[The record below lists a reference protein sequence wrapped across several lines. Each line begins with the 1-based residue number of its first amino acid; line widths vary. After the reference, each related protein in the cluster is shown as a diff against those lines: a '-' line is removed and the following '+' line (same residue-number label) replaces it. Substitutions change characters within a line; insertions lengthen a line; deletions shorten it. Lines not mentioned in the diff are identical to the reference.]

1 MSPVQVANEAVEE
14 SDSVE
19 SHCREFIEYGLI
31 DVARVQRH
39 VKESTELASRALGDI
54 EVLGKLLVAVALK
67 TLRDVGHD

>member
-54 EVLGKLLVAVALK
+54 EVLAKLLVAVALEP
-67 TLRDVGHD
+67 LRDVGHD